1 MHNDEYEIRQMPL
14 DDPATERQVD
24 ELRIHKVDEQNAL
37 IVGDSMA
44 HVYQVDSY
52 MIRRVQ
58 IETRPVYRPPRR
70 ENKWYITQRE
80 WKSIWRNFKVWRWE
94 TRERRSRTRREGTRM
109 ILDGKKIAA
118 EIRAEL
124 REQVQALTQA
134 GQRAPKLAV
143 VIVGNNPASETY
155 VANKI
160 KACQEV
166 GIEAQRIAYATTI
179 MEQTLLSEV
188 HRLNSDSSVDGFI
201 VQLPLPDHI
210 NESTILSAID
220 YRKDVDGL
228 TPESMGRAI
237 QGLDAFISATPKG
250 IRELLARY
258 QITTE
263 GKHVVVIGR
272 SNIVGKPMAMLLM
285 QRPYLSLPNMS
296 ASSLGDATVTVCHSK
311 TRDLAAICRTADII
325 IVAAGSPKLLT
336 ANMVKDG
343 AVVIDVGINRVDDL
357 TSPRG
362 YRLVGDVDFD
372 NVAPKASFITP
383 VPGGV
388 GPMTIVSL
396 LQNTLQAYNEHSR

>member
-1 MHNDEYEIRQMPL
+1 
-14 DDPATERQVD
+14 
-24 ELRIHKVDEQNAL
+24 
-37 IVGDSMA
+37 
-44 HVYQVDSY
+44 
-52 MIRRVQ
+52 
-58 IETRPVYRPPRR
+58 
-70 ENKWYITQRE
+70 
-80 WKSIWRNFKVWRWE
+80 
-94 TRERRSRTRREGTRM
+94 M

-134 GQRAPKLAV
+134 GQRAPKLVV

-179 MEQTLLSEV
+179 TEQTLLSEV
-188 HRLNSDSSVDGFI
+188 HRLNNDSSVDGFI